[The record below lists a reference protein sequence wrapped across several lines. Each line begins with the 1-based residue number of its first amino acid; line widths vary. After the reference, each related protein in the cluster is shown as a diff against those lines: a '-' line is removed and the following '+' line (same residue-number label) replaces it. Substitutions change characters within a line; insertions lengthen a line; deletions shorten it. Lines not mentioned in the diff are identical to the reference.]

1 MGRKDNGRL
10 FRGGRRMRGS
20 LSRYREFPLQ
30 VGPDF
35 SGGATFV
42 HSLIVGLVVH
52 YIDIVYIRQT
62 FTKNSL

>member
-1 MGRKDNGRL
+1 MDRKDNGHL

-35 SGGATFV
+35 SGGATFM
-42 HSLIVGLVVH
+42 HSLIVGLVH
-52 YIDIVYIRQT
+52 YCIDIVYIRQT
-62 FTKNSL
+62 STGNFS